1 VTTAAQK
8 KLMEKNLKA
17 ANINGDIIGCVV
29 CIPMGRASRY
39 IVPDFQPCLA
49 SQCSWCGRKITKH
62 TIKSGKDFK
71 KIGRIE
77 KGVTRFYNSKKKL
90 VALDKL
96 NNTEKASIGLTPSG
110 NQKKSSKT
118 RY

>member
-1 VTTAAQK
+1 MTTAAQK
-8 KLMEKNLKA
+8 KLMEKNLKGA
-17 ANINGDIIGCVV
+17 SINGDIIGCKV
-29 CIPMGRASRY
+29 CITQGRASRY
-39 IVPDFQPCLA
+39 IIPDFQPCMA
-49 SQCSWCGRKITKH
+49 NQCSWCGRKITKH
-62 TIKSGKDFK
+62 TIKSGKTFS

-96 NNTEKASIGLTPSG
+96 NNTEKSNIGLTPSG
-110 NQKKSSKT
+110 QQKSPKN